1 LGGERDAPGGLLVQ
15 PSERIGAVERW
26 DAAAA
31 TYEDTIEK
39 RTTFFVTGLLER
51 LLERDRDHVVD
62 VACGTGIVTLAL
74 AQGGSRVTAID
85 HSSAMVS
92 RTRARVDER
101 GLAGRVAPDV
111 ADAMSLD
118 LPSGRASAAVS
129 NHGVIFCPNVDRAIR
144 EMARVTRTGGV
155 VALTAWTPME
165 HNGLRYWLDLDPEVL
180 GFPVPVPEGF
190 AFSDIDALQRSLSKA
205 GLVDLQ
211 IDEVDGPSVE
221 LPSWK
226 AIRGMLKS
234 PAFASMFE
242 GLDTIQSATLEE
254 AIVTL
259 TQMTYGEG
267 AIEIPKQAWIA
278 SGRVSAD

>member
-1 LGGERDAPGGLLVQ
+1 MQ
-15 PSERIGAVERW
+15 PRKPVAAVERW

-31 TYEDTIEK
+31 SYENTIEK
-39 RTTFFVTGLLER
+39 RTAFFVTGLLER
-51 LLERDRDHVVD
+51 LLERDRDQVVD

-74 AQGGSRVTAID
+74 AEGGARVFATDHSPAMVARTGARVEQRGLSSRVT
-85 HSSAMVS
+85 
-92 RTRARVDER
+92 T
-101 GLAGRVAPDV
+101 GV

-129 NHGVIFCPNVDRAIR
+129 NHGIIFCPDVDRAIS
-144 EMARVTRTGGV
+144 EMARVTRVGGV

-165 HNGLRYWLDLDPEVL
+165 HNGLRYWLELDPEVL
-180 GFPVPVPEGF
+180 GFPVPQPEGF
-190 AFSDIDALQRSLSKA
+190 AFSDIDALEESLTKA

-234 PAFASMFE
+234 PAFASMFDE
-242 GLDTIQSATLEE
+242 LDATQSATLED
-254 AIVTL
+254 AIMKQ
-259 TQMTYGEG
+259 TQTTYGEG

-278 SGRVSAD
+278 SGRVPSQ

>member
-1 LGGERDAPGGLLVQ
+1 VNPAEKT
-15 PSERIGAVERW
+15 GAVERW

-74 AQGGSRVTAID
+74 AQAGSRVTAID

-92 RTRARVDER
+92 RTRSRVDER
-101 GLAGRVAPDV
+101 GLGDRVATGV
-111 ADAMSLD
+111 ADAMSLN

-129 NHGVIFCPNVDRAIR
+129 NHGVIFCPSVDRAIR
-144 EMARVTRTGGV
+144 EMARVTRVGGI

-165 HNGLRYWLDLDPEVL
+165 HNGLRFWLDLDPEVL

-190 AFSDIDALQRSLSKA
+190 AFSDIDALKRSLSKA
-205 GLVDLQ
+205 GLVDLR
-211 IDEVDGPSVE
+211 IDEVDGPSIE

-234 PAFASMFE
+234 PSFASMFE
-242 GLDTIQSATLEE
+242 GLDDVQSSTLEK

-259 TQMTYGEG
+259 AQVTYGKG
-267 AIEIPKQAWIA
+267 PIEIPKQAWIA
-278 SGRVSAD
+278 SGRVPGD

>member
-1 LGGERDAPGGLLVQ
+1 VQ
-15 PSERIGAVERW
+15 HGERIGAVERW

-31 TYEDTIEK
+31 TYEATIEK

-92 RTRARVDER
+92 RTRSRVDER
-101 GLAGRVAPDV
+101 GLGGRVATGV
-111 ADAMSLD
+111 ADAMNLD

-129 NHGVIFCPNVDRAIR
+129 NHGVIFCPNVNRAIG
-144 EMARVTRTGGV
+144 EMARVTRAGGV

-211 IDEVDGPSVE
+211 IDEVDGPSLE

-242 GLDTIQSATLEE
+242 GLDAMQSSTLEK

-267 AIEIPKQAWIA
+267 PIEIPKQA
-278 SGRVSAD
+278 